1 MLPTIIYIQIQ
12 MEIKF
17 ASIVIQPVLHAITVI
32 AQDVRMAIFIQ
43 LPPFQ
48 VPSMV
53 VVFCV
58 KVVV

>member
-1 MLPTIIYIQIQ
+1 

-32 AQDVRMAIFIQ
+32 AQDVRMATFIK
-43 LPPFQ
+43 LSPFQ
-48 VPSMV
+48 ALSMV